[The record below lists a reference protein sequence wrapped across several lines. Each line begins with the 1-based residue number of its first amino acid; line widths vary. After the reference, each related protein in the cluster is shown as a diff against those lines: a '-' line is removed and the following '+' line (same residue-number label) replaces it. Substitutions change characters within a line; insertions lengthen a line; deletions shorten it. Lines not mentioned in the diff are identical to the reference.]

1 MRPIPNALFHKSRR
15 PSILIEVGCL
25 TNRQEE
31 ALLGDE
37 LYQAKIAIGIAN
49 GIELLLQRAK
59 EPLPITTLNNE
70 SIQSEITPL

>member
-1 MRPIPNALFHKSRR
+1 
-15 PSILIEVGCL
+15 L